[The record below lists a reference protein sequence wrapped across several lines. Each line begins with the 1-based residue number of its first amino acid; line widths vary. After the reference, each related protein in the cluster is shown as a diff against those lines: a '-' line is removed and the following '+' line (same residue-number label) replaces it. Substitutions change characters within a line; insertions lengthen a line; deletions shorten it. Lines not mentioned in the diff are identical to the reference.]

1 MIIRT
6 TYCSPSEEM
15 ASKREG
21 CMLFLEAWREKTH
34 AKVLEAEAIANAG
47 GLYLSATERAEVERG
62 IKDMSNFFYP
72 PRIPGAHCPSRPYA
86 GALCYCGIPHRGV
99 CFFYVKGWKALLDK
113 MDEDLAKAE
122 HTTSC
127 GCPSQCGCP
136 RPLIRGEAEAY
147 CKGVE
152 HAAVWMRNGYF
163 GSRCSSIL
171 G

>member
-1 MIIRT
+1 
-6 TYCSPSEEM
+6 M

-21 CMLFLEAWREKTH
+21 CRLFCEAWR
-34 AKVLEAEAIANAG
+34 AGVDAGVLEAEAIANAG

-62 IKDMSNFFYP
+62 IRDMSNYFYP
-72 PRIPGAHCPSRPYA
+72 PRIPGAHCPSRPHA

-99 CFFYVKGWKALLDK
+99 CFFYVKGWKALLEEMHEKRAEDK
-113 MDEDLAKAE
+113 

-127 GCPSQCGCP
+127 GCMMQCGCP
-136 RPLIRGEAEAY
+136 RPLEGGEAFSY